1 MPNPLLEWDAL
12 PPFSRIQAEH
22 LEPAVDTVLKENR
35 AVLEALTA
43 LPTPDWQNFIEP
55 QETLADRLHRA
66 WAPAAHLNSVMS
78 GKGLRDAYNACLARL
93 AEYDTELGQNAAL
106 QRGYQALK
114 TGPEWAGYSPAQHK
128 LVDDALRDFRL
139 AGVDLPPEK
148 KTRFREVMQELT
160 QREAK
165 FEDNVLDAT
174 QGRITQVRDATRT
187 AGIPAAAV
195 ERARREAEERKLEGW
210 VFSLDYP
217 AYSAVIIHA
226 DDRSLREEM
235 YTAYLTR
242 ASDQG
247 PDAGRWDNGV
257 IMADIL
263 RLRLEAASLT
273 GYASFAAYS
282 LADKMAKSPE
292 EVLGFLTDLVAR
304 VRPVARHELLELS
317 EYALERD
324 GLKELRPWDV
334 GYYAEKLKEERYHVS
349 QEMLRPYFPAPKVTA
364 GLFQVMHKLYGLGFT
379 EVPGADVWHP
389 DVKFYELRDA
399 AGTLRGR
406 LYLDLY
412 TRNGKRGG
420 AWMDETLG
428 RRRTARGLQ
437 TPVAFLSCNFPPPA
451 PTTPSLLT
459 HDDVVT
465 LFHELGH
472 CLHHLLT
479 QVDYPSVGGI
489 NGVAWDAVELPS
501 QFHENFAWT
510 REGLALVSGH
520 YESGA
525 PLPEDLYQ
533 KMLGA
538 RHFHSALHLLRQLEF
553 ALFDFRLHMQTG
565 EPGEGYVQRTLE
577 ETRREVSLLPVPG
590 WNRFANSF
598 SHIFAGGY
606 AAGYY
611 SYLWAEVLAADAYG
625 AFEEAGVFDR
635 ATGKRFMASIL
646 EKGGSR
652 EAMELFVEFRGR
664 KPTLDAF
671 LRLNGLAA

>member
-1 MPNPLLEWDAL
+1 MNNPLLEWDTL

-22 LEPAVDTVLKENR
+22 LEPAVGAVLKENR
-35 AVLEALTA
+35 AALARLTA
-43 LPTPDWQNFIEP
+43 LPAPDWQSFIEP

-78 GKGLRDAYNACLARL
+78 SKGLRDAYNACLARL
-93 AEYDTELGQNAAL
+93 AEYNTELGQNADL

-114 TGPEWAGYSPAQHK
+114 AGPEWAAYSPAQQK

-174 QGRITQVRDATRT
+174 QGRITQVHEAARV
-187 AGIPAAAV
+187 AGIPAAAAA
-195 ERARREAEERKLEGW
+195 RARREAEERKLEGW
-210 VFSLDYP
+210 VFTLDYP
-217 AYSAVIIHA
+217 SYSAVVIHA
-226 DDRSLREEM
+226 DDRHLREEM
-235 YTAYLTR
+235 YTAYVTR

-247 PDAGRWDNGV
+247 PDAGHWDNSA

-263 RLRLEAASLT
+263 RLRLEAATLT
-273 GYASFAAYS
+273 GFASFAAYS

-292 EVLGFLTDLVAR
+292 EVLRFLTDLVAR

-364 GLFQVMHKLYGLGFT
+364 GLFQVMQKLYGLSFA
-379 EVPGADVWHP
+379 EVPGADVWHQ
-389 DVKFYELRDA
+389 DVKLYELRDA
-399 AGTLRGR
+399 AGELRGR

-428 RRRTARGLQ
+428 RRPTAHGLQ

-479 QVDYPSVGGI
+479 RVDYPSVGGI

-520 YESGA
+520 HETGA

-533 KMLGA
+533 KMQGA
-538 RHFHSALHLLRQLEF
+538 RHFHTALHLLRQLEF

-565 EPGEGYVQRTLE
+565 EPGAGYVQRTLE
-577 ETRREVSLLPVPG
+577 ETRGDVSLLPVPA

-625 AFEEAGVFDR
+625 AFEEAGVFDQ

-664 KPTLDAF
+664 EPTLDAF